1 MKAKSISCF
10 VAGLLLGAGYGTW
23 YAAGPAIT
31 LDFAAEQML
40 TSSLYSRTLKLRL
53 SAVPK
58 GAEKPPR

>member
-1 MKAKSISCF
+1 MKRKAIGCF
-10 VAGLLLGAGYGTW
+10 FAGLLLGAGYGTW

-31 LDFAAEQML
+31 LDFAVEQML